1 MSAQDRAE
9 ERTASSKDVRT
20 RPAHRGEIDV
30 ATLLGG
36 ITAAQ
41 NRYLSGASAELSCL
55 ALAECLRTVTRA
67 SRVVI
72 ARVVQLPDGAS
83 RLQTVAE
90 CGDAP
95 VDPSV
100 WDQVSVGGD
109 PGAILNSICL
119 PVRRGR
125 EFLGVIS
132 AESRTSGYSAE
143 VVRELEPLV
152 TACASI
158 LGAEVRRVGQA
169 KPAASASPDEQF
181 RIVREAAGIGTWV
194 WDVPSDQIEWDAAAC
209 GLIGLTP
216 DSMERS
222 SIQWKQRVHPD
233 DLPAVQASVETVRR
247 GSDRFQSEFRLRRND
262 GAWLWV
268 LSIGRVLSRGSDGA
282 PHRMVGLHIDISERK
297 RAEQESHESA
307 VVLQQIIDSLPQ
319 RVFLKDGEGRYL
331 AANRAFR
338 VDSGKDPV
346 GLTDY
351 EMPWTREQA
360 DFFRACDQRVVT
372 SGQAELDIIEPI
384 LTDDGQARW
393 LSTCKLPV
401 RDPGGEIFAVLG
413 TYLDITHLK
422 LTEQELAR
430 ARDAAEAANRAKSE
444 FLATMSHEIRTPLNG
459 VLGYVDLV
467 LESKLDPEQRELLQ
481 TVKYSGVSL
490 LQIINDILDYS
501 KLEAGKVVLD
511 RVGYE
516 PREVAADVLD
526 LLAAQAEERGIELL
540 LHWAHDVPRRQVG
553 DPNRLRQVLLNLVG
567 NAIKFSE
574 SAPVSISGRIESG
587 DLFLSITDHG
597 VGIAE
602 EKQSLLFQSFSQVD
616 SSSSRRFGGTGLG
629 LAISR
634 RLVEAMGGRIGFES
648 RRGSGTTFWLKLPYQ
663 NALGLDEQI
672 YAPAFTRR
680 ALIVD
685 SLGEAGLSIATQL
698 AEHGI
703 SAEIAT
709 SWAEAERVLLR
720 ARSDRSAIDCVLVD
734 WKLMDR
740 AAEEALERVRTD
752 AVGERCLFVLMTSRR
767 TLVELGRNRD
777 GGFDELLVKPLV
789 RTGQL
794 RTLLARLAA
803 DSSSE
808 GRPSYQSDV
817 SGTSQSA
824 ALTKTRRVLLAED
837 NVVNQKLARILLER
851 LGCEVAIA
859 GNGNEAVEM
868 AEQGHFDL
876 VFMDCQMPELDGFGA
891 TDLIRQRFAESN
903 RPRLPI
909 IALTANALEGDRE
922 RCIDAGMDG
931 YVAKPFSREDLRRAI
946 EQFAP

>member
-9 ERTASSKDVRT
+9 ERLTPGNGAGLMPGRRTDVD
-20 RPAHRGEIDV
+20 AL
-30 ATLLGG
+30 ALLGG
-36 ITAAQ
+36 VNAAQ
-41 NRYLSGASAELSCL
+41 NRYLSGESAELACL
-55 ALAECLRTVTRA
+55 ALADCLRTVTGA
-67 SRVVI
+67 ARVVI
-72 ARVVQLPDGAS
+72 ARVIQLPDGAS

-90 CGDAP
+90 SGESP
-95 VDPSV
+95 VDSSV
-100 WDQVSVGGD
+100 WDQDAIGGEH
-109 PGAILNSICL
+109 GANLNSICL
-119 PVRRGR
+119 PVRHGR
-125 EFLGVIS
+125 DFLGVIS
-132 AESRTSGYSAE
+132 AENRPGGYSAAIA
-143 VVRELEPLV
+143 RELEPLV
-152 TACASI
+152 TACAAI
-158 LGAEVRRVGQA
+158 LAAETARFERTARELGSGA
-169 KPAASASPDEQF
+169 DEQF
-181 RIVREAAGIGTWV
+181 RVVREAAGVGTWA
-194 WDVPSDQIEWDAAAC
+194 WDIESDRIEWDPAAC
-209 GLIGLTP
+209 RLVGLTP
-216 DSMERS
+216 DSIERS
-222 SIQWKQRVHPD
+222 SVHWRERVHPED
-233 DLPAVQASVETVRR
+233 FPAMHASVEAVQQGT
-247 GSDRFQSEFRLRRND
+247 DRFQSEFRLRRSD
-262 GAWLWV
+262 GNWLWV
-268 LSIGRVLSRGSDGA
+268 LSIGRVLSRGPTGR
-282 PHRMVGLHIDISERK
+282 PRFMVGMHIDISDRK

-319 RVFLKDGEGRYL
+319 RVFLKEREGKYL

-360 DFFRACDQRVVT
+360 DFFRACDQRVIT

-384 LTDDGQARW
+384 LTDDGQTRW

-413 TYLDITHLK
+413 TYLDITSLK

-501 KLEAGKVVLD
+501 KLEAGKVALD
-511 RVGYE
+511 HVMYE

-526 LLAAQAEERGIELL
+526 LLAAQAEERGVELL
-540 LHWAHDVPRRQVG
+540 LHWAHDVPRQQVG
-553 DPNRLRQVLLNLVG
+553 DPNRVRQVLLNLVG

-574 SAPVSISGRIESG
+574 SAPVSVAGRIEN
-587 DLFLSITDHG
+587 DELFLSITDHG

-616 SSSSRRFGGTGLG
+616 SSSTRRFGGTGLG

-648 RRGSGTTFWLKLPYQ
+648 HTGTGTTFWLRLPCRQ
-663 NALGLDEQI
+663 SFALEPLG
-672 YAPAFTRR
+672 YTPTCNRR
-680 ALIVD
+680 ALVID
-685 SLGEAGLSIATQL
+685 SLWEAGHSTASQL
-698 AEHGI
+698 EEHGI
-703 SAEIAT
+703 ATEVAT
-709 SWAEAERVLLR
+709 SWPEAERILR
-720 ARSDRSAIDCVLVD
+720 HARAEEKGIDCVVVD

-740 AAEEALERVRTD
+740 PAEESLARARAELTRE
-752 AVGERCLFVLMTSRR
+752 GCLFVLMTSRR

-789 RTGQL
+789 RTSQL
-794 RTLLARLAA
+794 RTLLGRLCSDTPSDGLASRET
-803 DSSSE
+803 DLSSHAESE
-808 GRPSYQSDV
+808 RP
-817 SGTSQSA
+817 TRH
-824 ALTKTRRVLLAED
+824 RRVLLAED

-859 GNGNEAVEM
+859 GNGHEAAAM
-868 AEQGHFDL
+868 AEQAEFDL
-876 VFMDCQMPELDGFGA
+876 VFMDCQMPELDGFAA
-891 TDLIRQRFAESN
+891 TDLIRQRYRESN
-903 RPRLPI
+903 RPHLPI

-922 RCIDAGMDG
+922 RCLVAGMDG
-931 YVAKPFSREDLRRAI
+931 YVSKPFSRDDLRRAL